1 MFVVRAYHRP
11 SPSHGIGVF
20 AEEPI
25 KQGRLVWK
33 FDTRP
38 DMCIPVAGQSVMTL
52 CTGNSQNVNQP
63 SYPKLLGGGDGL
75 QELAA
80 WEIAAGGG
88 LTCNFYKSDL
98 AADEKLGSNP

>member
-52 CTGNSQNVNQP
+52 CTGNPQSSTSPRIP
-63 SYPKLLGGGDGL
+63 SCRAARTVSWSWRGGM
-75 QELAA
+75 Q
-80 WEIAAGGG
+80 
-88 LTCNFYKSDL
+88 
-98 AADEKLGSNP
+98 